1 VFRPSG
7 GYLNGPPTKS
17 EIATGIIMQGVGRGL
32 RFNPGNS
39 NAGFVLGTSEPGLQN
54 MLKNFLKPGMTF
66 YDLGANVGFLTVIAA
81 RLVGPS
87 GKVVSFEPVSSNLK
101 QIEHNLK
108 LNDFRNVVVR
118 SEALGGIDGQGR
130 FLLSTEPNFGKLESA
145 GLPPVKHCGDTTV
158 VVRTLDS
165 IASEQRLPAPD
176 VIKIDVEGA
185 ETEVLRGATSVL
197 KTARPI
203 LLIELHGTNRD
214 VSDLLD
220 RLDYS
225 CAVLGNQAP
234 ISEASWNAHVVAV
247 PSESRKHCSSLNE
260 ITRS

>member
-1 VFRPSG
+1 
-7 GYLNGPPTKS
+7 
-17 EIATGIIMQGVGRGL
+17 
-32 RFNPGNS
+32 
-39 NAGFVLGTSEPGLQN
+39 
-54 MLKNFLKPGMTF
+54 
-66 YDLGANVGFLTVIAA
+66 
-81 RLVGPS
+81 
-87 GKVVSFEPVSSNLK
+87 
-101 QIEHNLK
+101 
-108 LNDFRNVVVR
+108 
-118 SEALGGIDGQGR
+118 
-130 FLLSTEPNFGKLESA
+130 
-145 GLPPVKHCGDTTV
+145 
-158 VVRTLDS
+158 
-165 IASEQRLPAPD
+165 